1 MNKTLYIL
9 IIIIII
15 ILIRLYYE
23 KTHIIYFINSFINNN
38 NIVGVS
44 VPKNILDN
52 IIIYIVS
59 LKLIDQVPTE
69 LSHNYTFIDFGC
81 GLGNV
86 IKGVYNIVDKVE
98 GIELDDNLATI
109 AKNKFSMYKNVK
121 IYNMNMIDY
130 KFNDVNTILYLYEP
144 LWLMKDKTQVRNI
157 YTTVFNNLISQVK
170 NSKIIIIYCDSVF
183 NKLLDIN
190 FFKQYNLTLINKI
203 KYPRFIPFSYNNL
216 YIITK

>member
-1 MNKTLYIL
+1 MNKILY

-15 ILIRLYYE
+15 ILIIIRLYITE
-23 KTHIIYFINSFINNN
+23 KRYIIYKFNSFTNNA
-38 NIVGVS
+38 NIVGLS
-44 VPKNILDN
+44 LPNDILDN
-52 IIIYIVS
+52 IITYINNNNYN
-59 LKLIDQVPTE
+59 
-69 LSHNYTFIDFGC
+69 NYTFIDFGC

-130 KFNDVNTILYLYEP
+130 TFNDVDTILYLYEP